1 MEFSVRDK
9 RLRLILFAIAALLL
23 IALVVWPRNDD
34 VGGYAYPIPPRNA
47 DNVIEV
53 LNGTRRRGLARDG
66 TLWLRSKG
74 FDVVSFGNAQTT
86 DSTLILVRR
95 GSSSIGNRVRSALG
109 LGHVREAPD
118 SLRRVDAT
126 IILGND
132 YQPAAG
138 FRP

>member
-9 RLRLILFAIAALLL
+9 RLRLILLAIAALLL
-23 IALVVWPRNDD
+23 IALVVWPRNDA
-34 VGGYAYPIPPRNA
+34 VEGYAYPIPPRDA

-66 TLWLRSKG
+66 TLLLRSEG
-74 FDVVSFGNAQTT
+74 FDVVSFGNAQAA

-95 GSSSIGNRVRSALG
+95 GSSNVGARVRAALG
-109 LGHVREAPD
+109 LGLVREEPD

-126 IILGND
+126 VILGND
-132 YQPAAG
+132 YHPAAD